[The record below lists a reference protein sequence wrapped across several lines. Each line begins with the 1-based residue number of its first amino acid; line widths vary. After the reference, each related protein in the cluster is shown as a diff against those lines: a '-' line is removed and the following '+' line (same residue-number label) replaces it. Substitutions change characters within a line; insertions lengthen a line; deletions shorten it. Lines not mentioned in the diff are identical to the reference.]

1 MGLIW
6 DIIQQGQIGD
16 AQDRAASLEQ
26 RVRNLEDEVR
36 QTNRALMSL
45 LKALE
50 KRFGEDLD
58 GDGRIG

>member
-6 DIIQQGQIGD
+6 DLIQQGQIG
-16 AQDRAASLEQ
+16 ATSNRTASLEE
-26 RVRNLEDEVR
+26 RVMRLEDELR
-36 QTNRALMSL
+36 QTNRALMGL

>member
-6 DIIQQGQIGD
+6 DLIQQGQIG
-16 AQDRAASLEQ
+16 AASNRTATLEE
-26 RVRNLEDEVR
+26 RVMHLEDELR
-36 QTNRALMSL
+36 QTNRSLMGL